1 MTTGGIGGIGG
12 ISGFSTVGSLGGVSI
27 ATNPTGVQGMLD
39 GASKQMGFVAEP
51 SVTVSISQ
59 AGKSLLS
66 ADISQFTKGLS
77 VFGNDAGLQVNPKVT
92 GLDSGRLGD
101 SVSAEITI
109 NWNTKGEPNSINSQ
123 SSDELNRLEDLL
135 AQLIIAILMRE
146 QNKSDAVETVTLM

>member
-1 MTTGGIGGIGG
+1 
-12 ISGFSTVGSLGGVSI
+12 
-27 ATNPTGVQGMLD
+27 
-39 GASKQMGFVAEP
+39 MGFVAEP

-101 SVSAEITI
+101 SVSAEISI